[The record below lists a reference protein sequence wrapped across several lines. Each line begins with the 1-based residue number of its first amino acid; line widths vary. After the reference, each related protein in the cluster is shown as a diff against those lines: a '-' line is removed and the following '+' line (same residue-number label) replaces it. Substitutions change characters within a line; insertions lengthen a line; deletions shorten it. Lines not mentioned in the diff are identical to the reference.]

1 MSMYEASNR
10 PVVRDA
16 AVSYFYEGLSV
27 IPLTGKEAKMSWKI
41 YQEELAI
48 PQTIHHWHK
57 TGVLKNVGIV
67 CGKVSK
73 NLVVMDLDGQAAI
86 EAFEAKF
93 PHLLDTFTVLTGSG
107 KGKHLYYR
115 VQTLPPTTRINY
127 PNHQGIELRAEG
139 CYMVAPP
146 SLHPTTHAAYRP
158 AFSAQ
163 ILKLPHLEDVKRWLY
178 AQLAR
183 KNEPRATTGQ
193 RTNSLG
199 DTPRWANAALSYE
212 CRNVRCTGD
221 GNRHNQLFTSARNI
235 GQIVGDGIL
244 PQANCEAALLDA
256 ALSTGLTEREAAAV
270 ITSGMTKGIAEPRSL
285 QWQRRNKQ

>member
-27 IPLTGKEAKMSWKI
+27 IPLIGKEAKMKWAI

-57 TGVLKNVGIV
+57 IGVLKNVGIV

-73 NLVVMDLDGQAAI
+73 NLVVMDLDGLSAI
-86 EAFEAKF
+86 EAFETKF

-115 VQTLPPTTRINY
+115 VETLPPTTRINY

-146 SLHPTTHAAYRP
+146 SLHPDTHAAYRP

-163 ILKLPHLEDVKRWLY
+163 ILELPHLEEVKRWLY

-183 KNEPRATTGQ
+183 KQEPLATTRQ
-193 RTNSLG
+193 RTTGLG
-199 DTPRWANAALSYE
+199 NTPRWADAALSYE
-212 CRNVRCTGD
+212 CRNVRCTRD
-221 GNRHNQLFTSARNI
+221 GNRHNQLFISARNI
-235 GQIVGDGIL
+235 GQIVGDGVL
-244 PQANCEAALLDA
+244 PQTNCEASLLDA
-256 ALSTGLTEREAAAV
+256 ALSVGLNEREAMAV
-270 ITSGMTKGIAEPRSL
+270 INSGMTKGIAEPRSL